1 MRIAGRV
8 FGKCAGGYAVVET
21 GTIKT
26 VTITD
31 SGCIC
36 EVNFGADVVETCVL
50 YENIGNNNYPLPD
63 DEVAVSLSNGQNT
76 ILAVFRPIPDDLK
89 AGEQVIYSRDSS
101 GTIQANIKFKNDGE
115 INLNDGDD
123 FAVKFNEL
131 KTAFDTLKNDFNTF
145 VKTSG
150 NVHTHI
156 CAAPGVASATP
167 LPIGKETT
175 SDMSNAKVEKV
186 KL

>member
-1 MRIAGRV
+1 MCIAGRV

-131 KTAFDTLKNDFNTF
+131 KTAFDTLVSDFNAHIHAGSTDS
-145 VKTSG
+145 VSG
-150 NVHTHI
+150 PCKI
-156 CAAPGVASATP
+156 LPPSSAVPSTA
-167 LPIGKETT
+167 
-175 SDMSNAKVEKV
+175 DMSNAKVEKV

>member
-1 MRIAGRV
+1 M
-8 FGKCAGGYAVVET
+8 VET

-31 SGCIC
+31 SECIC
-36 EVNFGADVVETCVL
+36 DVNFGADVVETCVL

-115 INLNDGDD
+115 IKLNDGDD

-131 KTAFDTLKNDFNTF
+131 KTAFDTLKNDFNSHAHAGSTDS
-145 VKTSG
+145 VSG
-150 NVHTHI
+150 PCKILPPTATVPP
-156 CAAPGVASATP
+156 AP
-167 LPIGKETT
+167 TT
-175 SDMSNAKVEKV
+175 ADMSNAKVEKV